1 MALRGRASDRAGGIT
16 PPHKKSGVSRAGL
29 TRVGPGQERDSRA
42 RIWNRGDIVTRE
54 ELRAA
59 IKADLLDQLDRNG
72 KVGHQYKDMVED
84 YLTMWDAKNG
94 LAEDLD
100 KNGVVRTRV
109 YSNGTSTPEN
119 SKSVEQF
126 IKVNARMSA
135 LLSEL
140 GADEPAFS
148 EDDEM

>member
-1 MALRGRASDRAGGIT
+1 MNVLYPPSKKRGLGPGPVI
-16 PPHKKSGVSRAGL
+16 GVGS
-29 TRVGPGQERDSRA
+29 GQERDSRA
-42 RIWNRGDIVTRE
+42 CIWNRGEFVKKE

-140 GADEPAFS
+140 GADEPAFA

>member
-1 MALRGRASDRAGGIT
+1 MFYT
-16 PPHKKSGVSRAGL
+16 PPSKKRGLGPGPVIGVGL
-29 TRVGPGQERDSRA
+29 GQERDSCVC
-42 RIWNRGDIVTRE
+42 IWNRGEFVKKE

-140 GADEPAFS
+140 GADEPAFA

>member
-1 MALRGRASDRAGGIT
+1 MGS
-16 PPHKKSGVSRAGL
+16 
-29 TRVGPGQERDSRA
+29 GQERDSCA
-42 RIWNRGDIVTRE
+42 CIWNRGEFVKKE

>member
-1 MALRGRASDRAGGIT
+1 M
-16 PPHKKSGVSRAGL
+16 GL
-29 TRVGPGQERDSRA
+29 GQERDSRA

-140 GADEPAFS
+140 GADEPAFA

>member
-1 MALRGRASDRAGGIT
+1 MGS
-16 PPHKKSGVSRAGL
+16 
-29 TRVGPGQERDSRA
+29 GQERDSRA
-42 RIWNRGDIVTRE
+42 CIWNRGEFVKKE
-54 ELRAA
+54 ELRSA

-140 GADEPAFS
+140 GADEPAFA